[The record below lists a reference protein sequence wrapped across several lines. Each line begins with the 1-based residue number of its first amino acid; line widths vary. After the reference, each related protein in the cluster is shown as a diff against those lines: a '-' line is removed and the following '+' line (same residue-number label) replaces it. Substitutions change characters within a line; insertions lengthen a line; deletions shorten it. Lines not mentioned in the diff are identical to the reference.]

1 MKGIYR
7 DGYYGGSIELRDVFN
22 RRCVKCGRGHFVQA
36 KTMGIRTGV
45 VFWNLVFSLMF
56 TCVKGTTH
64 CSNFGVFSNA
74 LLQCVC
80 VLGHDCARACVHAC
94 VRAQARSQKRECSR
108 RAQMRVQPLFWV
120 EFFFSFLFFFLK
132 KGAVWRFLRSMRA
145 LTEEFNRDSCG
156 SLRFF

>member
-22 RRCVKCGRGHFVQA
+22 RICVKCGRGHFVHA

-56 TCVKGTTH
+56 TCVKGTSH
-64 CSNFGVFSNA
+64 CSNFGVFSSA

-80 VLGHDCARACVHAC
+80 VRGHGRARASARVCMSVC
-94 VRAQARSQKRECSR
+94 AQARSQKRECSR
-108 RAQMRVQPLFWV
+108 RAQMRLQPLFWV
-120 EFFFSFLFFFLK
+120 EFFFFFFFFL

-145 LTEEFNRDSCG
+145 LTEAFKRDSCC